1 MLVFCNSSF
10 FKCDD
15 IYYLIDVYKCNV
27 YLKKKKF
34 LFCYMC
40 VYLVKVF
47 FNCEYVY

>member
-27 YLKKKKF
+27 YLKKKN

-40 VYLVKVF
+40 VYFVKVF